1 MFTKSTLKFAIP
13 AALLFAGVNANAQN
27 NVSLLN
33 GTETTW
39 AEVVEYFN
47 NKPTEAQLQA
57 AVDTAQAVLNRT
69 DKTITVTD
77 PAYLQTVKDAK
88 TFLDAFNKWANLGG
102 TTDPSTPKV
111 WFTATY
117 NRLTK
122 KNTLNI
128 AFSEVDGLKESTISD
143 FYTNALDL
151 DTEHGGKGLKIDA
164 INVFLNDTEMLPVT
178 YTPVTD
184 DDQLGI
190 VKTIYD
196 FLNSEDTKA
205 NYTTEETNPA
215 YTEAEQALADAK
227 ASQSAA
233 NNGAYDVITLTADV
247 TVPAGSTLMNFNG
260 EIDGDNHVF
269 NVASGYLFNT
279 LTGTVKNAA
288 VNGNFARAIEGTVGE
303 GETATTKK
311 ATIENVAVWTGKAG
325 TYYDEEGT
333 STAYTSVAAVAF
345 ADRANYGV
353 TDGKLA
359 AVTDANKVYSITVNN
374 SATSNPKYFVTYAND
389 AYTNLANNQA
399 LTVGPNVFVLSE
411 TDDLEAANVYTGSEG
426 NYTAKEVVITDKT
439 NFYCPV
445 DITAESVE
453 YSRKF
458 SAKSHASMCLP
469 FALKVADV
477 DAYAKLSTF
486 KKQEGNTFNFT
497 YQTSGEV
504 AANTPFLLTVDKDA
518 SLSTLSNV
526 AIKATTEAFVKD
538 ADTDAYGVFV
548 ETAYQDIV
556 AESGKSTVYGL
567 SNNKFLWGANGAK
580 FPAFRMVIAG
590 DAYVAEAS
598 APSRIVIRDEFGDEV
613 DMSGVD
619 NVAADAA
626 ELEVAGG
633 VGELTITTS
642 TDLGTVA
649 VYSIDGRVAANVD
662 AVAGTTTVDLAKG
675 VYIVMGK
682 KVLVK

>member
-1 MFTKSTLKFAIP
+1 MFTKSTLKLAIP
-13 AALLFAGVNANAQN
+13 AALLFAGASAYAQS
-27 NVSLLN
+27 NVTLLD
-33 GTETTW
+33 GSQTTW
-39 AEVVEYFN
+39 AEVVNYFN
-47 NKPTEAQLQA
+47 NKPDAAQLKA
-57 AVDTAQAVLNRT
+57 DVDTAQAVLNRT
-69 DKTITVTD
+69 PQTITVTD

-102 TTDPSTPKV
+102 TTDPSTPKI
-111 WFTATY
+111 WFTSVY
-117 NRLTK
+117 NKITK
-122 KNTLNI
+122 KNVLNV
-128 AFSEVDGLKESTISD
+128 AFSAVEGLTESTISN
-143 FYTNALDL
+143 FYDKALDTDAPNNALKFAVVNVYL
-151 DTEHGGKGLKIDA
+151 SDTDMVNVSTYDA
-164 INVFLNDTEMLPVT
+164 TEEDAQINVLQTV
-178 YTPVTD
+178 
-184 DDQLGI
+184 
-190 VKTIYD
+190 YD
-196 FLNSEDTKA
+196 FLNSDETKA

-215 YTEAEQALADAK
+215 YTEAQQALADAK
-227 ASQSAA
+227 TAQNAA
-233 NNGAYDVITLTADV
+233 NNGAYDHITLTGDV
-247 TVPAGSTLMNFNG
+247 TVPAGSTLMNFTG

-279 LTGTVKNAA
+279 LTGTIKNAA
-288 VNGNFARAIEGTVGE
+288 VNGNFARATEGTVGE
-303 GETATTKK
+303 GESTTTQK